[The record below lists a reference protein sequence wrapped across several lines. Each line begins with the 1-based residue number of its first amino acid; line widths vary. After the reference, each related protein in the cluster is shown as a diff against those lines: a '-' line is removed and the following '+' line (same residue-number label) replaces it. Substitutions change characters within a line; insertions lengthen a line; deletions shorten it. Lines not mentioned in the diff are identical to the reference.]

1 MVDKDIMTTWFTA
14 TPNRY
19 VNSLINEFLKNPY
32 EINVT
37 GEK

>member
-1 MVDKDIMTTWFTA
+1 MTTWFTA

-19 VNSLINEFLKNPY
+19 INGLIKEFLNNPY
-32 EINVT
+32 YVNVT